1 MKNTT
6 ALILLFIANS
16 ISGLAQG
23 ISMLAIPWYFARN
36 GEMSKFGLIYVL
48 TNIIALFWVPYSG
61 TFIDRFNRKHIFL
74 VICLVCGSLILST
87 AALGFW
93 QEGLP
98 WYLVAVVFMLTF
110 FNYNV
115 HYPNLYA
122 FVQEITEAKYYG
134 RITSYIEI
142 QGQLT
147 AMLAGAGAAFLLEG
161 TSDGLIELF
170 GGQWQLPFTLEAWTI
185 YEIFLLDA
193 GTYFAA
199 FVIIYLIQYAPL
211 TDRKLEKGNVWEQ
224 LQVGYR
230 YLKQQPS
237 VFLFG
242 VASYSI
248 FVTVL
253 IEGFYLG
260 ALYVKEH
267 LEAGGNV
274 FATSEVF
281 YAIGAVFSGLAIRRI
296 FYRLSLPMS
305 VIIMTIVTAILYAV
319 LTFSASSTIFYLML
333 FILGITNAGTRIQ
346 RTTYLFANIPNQ
358 VYGRAASIFFLTN
371 ISFRIFFLSLFAL
384 PFFQTGHQVA
394 YTFGILSLFLLISA
408 VVLIRYYPA
417 FRKTKAT
424 NEEIQLASPTNVS
437 N

>member
-36 GEMSKFGLIYVL
+36 GEMGKFGLIYVL

-74 VICLVCGSLILST
+74 VICVVCGTLILST
-87 AALGFW
+87 AAWGFW

-98 WYLVAVVFMLTF
+98 WYMVAMVFMLTF

-122 FVQEITEAKYYG
+122 FIQEITEAKYYG
-134 RITSYIEI
+134 QITSYIEI

-147 AMLAGAGAAFLLEG
+147 AVLAGAGAAFLLEG
-161 TSDGLIELF
+161 NTDGLITIF
-170 GGQWQLPFTLEAWTI
+170 GSEWQLPFVLEAWTI

-193 GTYFAA
+193 CTYFAA
-199 FVIIYLIQYAPL
+199 FVIIYLIRYAPL
-211 TDRKLEKGNVWEQ
+211 AERAVEEGNAWEQ
-224 LQVGYR
+224 LKVGYH
-230 YLKQQPS
+230 YLKQNAS

-253 IEGFYLG
+253 IEGFYSG

-296 FYRLSLPMS
+296 FHRLSLPMS
-305 VIIMTIVTAILYAV
+305 VIIMTIVTAMLYAV
-319 LTFSASSTIFYLML
+319 LTFSASISIFYWML
-333 FILGITNAGTRIQ
+333 FILGMTNAGTRIQ

-371 ISFRIFFLSLFAL
+371 ISFRIFFLSIFAL

-394 YTFGILSLFLLISA
+394 YTFGILSLFLILA
-408 VVLIRYYPA
+408 ALVLIYYYPA
-417 FRKTKAT
+417 FRQTKAT
-424 NEEIQLASPTNVS
+424 NEEIQLASRTNIG